1 MNCHQMSPEIIK
13 STRNKPLPKASV
25 KPWMKPAVSVLKI
38 SRDTFSGSVTGFEA
52 AGKAGL
58 PAKR

>member
-1 MNCHQMSPEIIK
+1 MSAEIIK
-13 STRNKPLPKASV
+13 PTRNKPLPKASV

>member
-1 MNCHQMSPEIIK
+1 MSPAIIN

-25 KPWMKPAVSVLKI
+25 KLWMKPAVSVLKI
-38 SRDTFSGSVTGFEA
+38 SRDTFSGSATGFEA